1 MISTAAR
8 ILGFAVVED
17 LTSNITASAMPAIL
31 PKTEIQ
37 TYLAMM
43 SLSSMDGRLREETYR
58 K

>member
-8 ILGFAVVED
+8 ISGFVVVGD
-17 LTSNITASAMPAIL
+17 LTSNMTASVTPAIL

-37 TYLAMM
+37 TYPALIP
-43 SLSSMDGRLREETYR
+43 LSFMDGKLSRVTYR

>member
-1 MISTAAR
+1 MISTGAR
-8 ILGFAVVED
+8 ISGFAVAED
-17 LTSNITASAMPAIL
+17 LTSNITASAIHAIL

-43 SLSSMDGRLREETYR
+43 SLSSMDERLTSVTYP